1 MKTLKVAIVGCGNI
15 FPMHALS
22 IGKLENVELIAV
34 CDNKEDRAIK
44 KAEELSCRP
53 YVNYKEMIDQEDI
66 DVLHICLPHYLHAE
80 VAIYASERNI
90 HVLTE
95 KPMSISIEDAEK
107 MVQTANDHEVT
118 LGVIF
123 QNRYNPGAVAIKD
136 AIQSGALGNVLSG
149 KLQVTWRRTDEYYS
163 TSDWKGTWEKE
174 GGGVVIDQA
183 IHTLDLMRWFVNA
196 EIDYISANIGNRAHE
211 IIEVEDTAEGVI
223 AYKNG
228 VTTAFQAI
236 NYYGYDAPVEIEV
249 YCENGIAKMVGDR
262 GHIMFNDGREIIADN
277 DPTEIIDYGNNV
289 KSYWGSSHIKQIKNF
304 YEALENNVQPDIT
317 GKEALKTQKMICNI
331 YESGKTNS
339 KVYVRG

>member
-1 MKTLKVAIVGCGNI
+1 MKKLKVAVVGCGNI

-22 IGKLENVELIAV
+22 IKKIENIELVAV
-34 CDNKEDRAIK
+34 CDNKKDRAIAK
-44 KAEELSCRP
+44 GEEFNCR
-53 YVNYKEMIDQEDI
+53 YYFDYKEMIDQEDI

-80 VAIYASERNI
+80 VSIYASQKNI

-95 KPMSISIEDAEK
+95 KPMSISLEDGEK
-107 MVQTANDHEVT
+107 MVQVAKENNTT

-123 QNRYNPGAVAIKD
+123 QNRYNPGALAIKN
-136 AIQSGALGNVLSG
+136 AIQSGELGNIVSG
-149 KLQVTWRRTDEYYS
+149 KLQVTWKRTDEYYS
-163 TSDWKGTWEKE
+163 QSDWKGTWEKE

-183 IHTLDLMRWFVNA
+183 IHTLDLMRWFVGA
-196 EIDYISANIGNRAHE
+196 EIQYVSANIGNRAHE

-223 AYKNG
+223 VYING

-262 GHIMFNDGREIIADN
+262 GHIIFNDGREIIADN
-277 DPTEIIDYGNNV
+277 NPNEIFDYGNNV
-289 KSYWGSSHIKQIKNF
+289 KSYWGSSHFKQIINF
-304 YEALENNVQPDIT
+304 YEALNSKIQPDIT
-317 GKEALKTQKMICNI
+317 GEEALKTQKMICSI

-339 KVYVRG
+339 KVYVSK